1 MRNTQDIIRIFLI
14 NELLFCYK
22 IEKGE
27 LPALF
32 VIGMETYSDIKESG
46 SRRKASVER
55 PETMGKMP
63 DLAFKAP
70 TCFTGIQVL
79 FYTARWVFLSRNCGT

>member
-1 MRNTQDIIRIFLI
+1 M
-14 NELLFCYK
+14 
-22 IEKGE
+22 
-27 LPALF
+27 F

-79 FYTARWVFLSRNCGT
+79 FYTARWVFLSRNCGIRYNLFALTV